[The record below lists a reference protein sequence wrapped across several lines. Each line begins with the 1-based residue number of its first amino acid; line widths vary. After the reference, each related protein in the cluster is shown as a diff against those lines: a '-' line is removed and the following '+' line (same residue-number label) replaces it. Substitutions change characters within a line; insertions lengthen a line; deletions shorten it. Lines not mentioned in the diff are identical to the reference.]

1 MVTNEPE
8 TQGEMFSTPAKT
20 DTHPLLSHGTQA
32 LCFQVF
38 PSVQKSDLDFFMRRL
53 PIFKCSHPSPLFKK
67 KHCAH
72 QNKIKHN
79 MYLGT
84 LSLQPLSVSW
94 LWSWMQCQA

>member
-38 PSVQKSDLDFFMRRL
+38 PSVQKSDLDFFM
-53 PIFKCSHPSPLFKK
+53 
-67 KHCAH
+67 
-72 QNKIKHN
+72 
-79 MYLGT
+79 
-84 LSLQPLSVSW
+84 
-94 LWSWMQCQA
+94 